1 MQLRLSLQAVKS
13 SSCCVAK
20 ACVLESVGRHCE
32 EVLCLSGL
40 APVLHSLKGVS
51 SSLQGPCVP
60 AEQGI
65 IPVNAAAEPNAA
77 RPSVW
82 PGSLRHLVALA
93 LRSHRLLAV
102 PQLQLC

>member
-1 MQLRLSLQAVKS
+1 MQLRLSLQAAKGG
-13 SSCCVAK
+13 SSCIAK
-20 ACVLESVGRHCE
+20 ACVLETVGCHCE

-40 APVLHSLKGVS
+40 APVLHSLKGMS

-60 AEQGI
+60 AEQGNM
-65 IPVNAAAEPNAA
+65 PVNAAAELHAA
-77 RPSVW
+77 RSTVW
-82 PGSLRHLVALA
+82 PCSLCHLVALA